1 MLQPEMALPPPIP
14 KERRRPSVLL
24 ADADPARRG
33 LLAHHLRHMGH
44 EVWEANNAAHAFEL
58 FEGHHPPLLLV
69 DQNLPA
75 NGADRLLRHSREL
88 GERTPAIFVWSVLLQ
103 NKKTGSDPIPQCD
116 QVLLTPT
123 NHDDLDRTL
132 APGIRLLGLLE
143 SLESE
148 REAARIALETAH
160 RETKRAHMATER
172 MRRQALTDDLTRL
185 GNRRAALDHLKDC
198 WDKKGSLGVVMLDL
212 DHFKKINDEF
222 GHGVGDMVL
231 EAVATRWRRCIRSGD
246 QLYRMGGEE
255 FLLLCPRADENVA
268 SMAAE
273 RLRRSLEEHPVNT
286 DAGPIAVTL
295 SAGVAARTLQV
306 NSHHGLLRAADRAL
320 YRAKAAGRNQIR
332 RVSSHRRAG

>member
-44 EVWEANNAAHAFEL
+44 EVWEANSVANAFEL
-58 FEGHHPPLLLV
+58 FECHHPPLLLV
-69 DQNLPA
+69 DQNFPA
-75 NGADRLLRHSREL
+75 NGAERLLQHSREL
-88 GERTPAIFVWSVLLQ
+88 GERTPSIFVWSVLMH
-103 NKKTGSDPIPQCD
+103 NKPTGSDPIPLCD
-116 QVLLTPT
+116 QALLTPT
-123 NHDDLDRTL
+123 NHDDLHRIL

-148 REAARIALETAH
+148 REAAQIALETAH
-160 RETKRAHMATER
+160 RETKRAQMATER

-212 DHFKKINDEF
+212 DHFKEINDQF
-222 GHGVGDMVL
+222 GHGVGDVVL
-231 EAVATRWRRCIRSGD
+231 EAVATRWRRCTRSGD

-255 FLLLCPRADENVA
+255 FLLLCPRADEHVA
-268 SMAAE
+268 AMAAE
-273 RLRRSLEEHPVNT
+273 RLRRALEDQPIHS
-286 DAGPIAVTL
+286 DAGPIPVTL
-295 SAGVAARTLQV
+295 SAGVAARTLQM
-306 NSHHGLLRAADRAL
+306 NSHHALLRAADRAL
-320 YRAKAAGRNQIR
+320 YRAKDAGRNQIR
-332 RVSSHRRAG
+332 RESSHRRAG